1 MDGVALMTTPFD
13 YPEIFYN
20 EAILYLEMKWER
32 RLSDHERHVLIEGY
46 RFGRMVEAEAEIK
59 ILFAN

>member
-1 MDGVALMTTPFD
+1 MNTPFE

-20 EAILYLEMKWER
+20 EVILYLETKWNR
-32 RLSDHERHVLIEGY
+32 RLTDHERNVLIEGY
-46 RFGRMVEAEAEIK
+46 RFGRMVEAETEIK

>member
-1 MDGVALMTTPFD
+1 METPFV

-20 EAILYLEMKWER
+20 EVILYLETKWDR
-32 RLSDHERHVLIEGY
+32 RLTEHEKHVLIEGY
-46 RFGRMVEAEAEIK
+46 RYGRLVESEREIK